1 MVNNYY
7 QKHKDRLRKKEVKD
21 IKVVLKKK
29 KIKDENSSRD
39 IKVLLKKKKKK
50 DINVT
55 WHVKRSYLNLC
66 LILSQAAHFPSTDSK
81 YLQQLLKEE
90 KRYKDV

>member
-7 QKHKDRLRKKEVKD
+7 QKHKERLRKKEVKD

-29 KIKDENSSRD
+29 KIKD
-39 IKVLLKKKKKK
+39 
-50 DINVT
+50 INVT

-66 LILSQAAHFPSTDSK
+66 LIFSQAAHFPSTESK
-81 YLQQLLKEE
+81 YSQQLLKEE
-90 KRYKDV
+90 ERYKDV

>member
-7 QKHKDRLRKKEVKD
+7 QKHKERLRKKEVKD

-29 KIKDENSSRD
+29 KI
-39 IKVLLKKKKKK
+39 K

-66 LILSQAAHFPSTDSK
+66 LILSQAAHFPSTESK

>member
-7 QKHKDRLRKKEVKD
+7 QKHKERLRKKEVKN

-39 IKVLLKKKKKK
+39 IIVLLKKKKKK

-55 WHVKRSYLNLC
+55 WRIKRSYLNLC
-66 LILSQAAHFPSTDSK
+66 FILFQVAHFPSTESK
-81 YLQQLLKEE
+81 YLQQLLKEV
-90 KRYKDV
+90 KRCKDV

>member
-7 QKHKDRLRKKEVKD
+7 QKYKENFRKKEVKD
-21 IKVVLKKK
+21 IKIVLKKK

-39 IKVLLKKKKKK
+39 IKIVLKKKNKK
-50 DINVT
+50 DINIT

-66 LILSQAAHFPSTDSK
+66 LILSQVAHFPSTESK
-81 YLQQLLKEE
+81 YSQRLLKKE

>member
-7 QKHKDRLRKKEVKD
+7 QKHKERLRKKEVKD

-29 KIKDENSSRD
+29 KIKD
-39 IKVLLKKKKKK
+39 
-50 DINVT
+50 INVT

-66 LILSQAAHFPSTDSK
+66 LIFSQAAHFPSTESK
-81 YLQQLLKEE
+81 YSQQLLKEE

>member
-7 QKHKDRLRKKEVKD
+7 QKHKERLRKKEVKD

-29 KIKDENSSRD
+29 KI
-39 IKVLLKKKKKK
+39 K

-66 LILSQAAHFPSTDSK
+66 LILSQAAHFPSTESK
-81 YLQQLLKEE
+81 YSQQLLKEE

>member
-7 QKHKDRLRKKEVKD
+7 QKHKETLRIKEVKD

-29 KIKDENSSRD
+29 KIKD
-39 IKVLLKKKKKK
+39 
-50 DINVT
+50 INVT
-55 WHVKRSYLNLC
+55 WHVKRSYLNFC
-66 LILSQAAHFPSTDSK
+66 LILSQAAHFPSTESK
-81 YLQQLLKEE
+81 YSQQLLKEE